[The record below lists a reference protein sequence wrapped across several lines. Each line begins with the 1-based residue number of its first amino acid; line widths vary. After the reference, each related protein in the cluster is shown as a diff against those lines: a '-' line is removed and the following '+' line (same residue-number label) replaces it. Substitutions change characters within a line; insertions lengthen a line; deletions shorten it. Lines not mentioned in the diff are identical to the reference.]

1 VNIQQRLPLA
11 LLFLRLG
18 VFIVMLMWT
27 LAKFIKPE
35 QTAGIF
41 KRYYFFSDISQPVI
55 FTVAAL
61 QLLVVLAFV
70 VGFKKRWSYG
80 IVLVLHGIST
90 LASFDRYLG
99 FSHLLFFAAWPMLA
113 ASFALY
119 YLRDADTLLV
129 LDRPDRTRR

>member
-1 VNIQQRLPLA
+1 LNIQQRLPLA
-11 LLFLRLG
+11 LLFLRLS

-35 QTAGIF
+35 QIAGVF
-41 KRYYFFSDISQPVI
+41 KKFYFFSDISQPALFAIGV
-55 FTVAAL
+55 L

-70 VGFKKRWSYG
+70 AGFKKRWSYG

-99 FSHLLFFAAWPMLA
+99 FSSLLFFAAWPMLA
-113 ASFALY
+113 ACFALF
-119 YLRDADTLLV
+119 YLRDADTLFV
-129 LDRPDRTRR
+129 VDREPRR